1 MKKFLLSLMI
11 AAFIAPAV
19 LRADNDKPIPVD
31 QLPAAA
37 KTFVQQFFADKTIVF
52 AEVEMNITGKEY
64 EARLSDGTKI
74 TFNAEGVWDKV
85 DCKYLA
91 VPASLVPEVLAAYV
105 QAHYPGTMIVKIDK
119 ELYGYEL
126 EISNG
131 LDLKFSPD
139 GKLLGI
145 DD

>member
-1 MKKFLLSLMI
+1 MKKFMLSLLV
-11 AAFIAPAV
+11 AVFFAPVA
-19 LRADNDKPIPVD
+19 LRADDMPIPVD
-31 QLPAAA
+31 QLPQAA
-37 KTFVQQFFADKTIVF
+37 KTFVQQFFADKTIVS
-52 AEVEMNITGKEY
+52 AEVEMKLIGKEY

-74 TFNAEGVWDKV
+74 TFNGEGVWDKV
-85 DCKYLA
+85 DCKYQA
-91 VPASLVPEVLAAYV
+91 VPAELVPQVLAAYV
-105 QAHYPGTMIVKIDK
+105 QANYPGTMIVKIDK

>member
-1 MKKFLLSLMI
+1 MI
-11 AAFIAPAV
+11 AAFIAPV
-19 LRADNDKPIPVD
+19 ILKADDDMPIPVD

-52 AEVEMNITGKEY
+52 AEVEMKLMGKEY

-74 TFNAEGVWDKV
+74 TFNSNGVWDKV
-85 DCKYLA
+85 DCKYQA
-91 VPASLVPEVLAAYV
+91 VPAGLVPQALTAYV
-105 QAHYPGTMIVKIDK
+105 QANYPGTMIVKIDK
-119 ELYGYEL
+119 KLYGYEL

-131 LDLKFSPD
+131 LDLKFTPD

>member
-1 MKKFLLSLMI
+1 MKKFLLSLLV
-11 AAFIAPAV
+11 AACIAPTV
-19 LRADNDKPIPVD
+19 LKADDDMPIPVD

-52 AEVEMNITGKEY
+52 AEVEMKMTGREY

-74 TFNAEGVWDKV
+74 TFNADGVWDKV
-85 DCKYLA
+85 DCKYQA
-91 VPASLVPEVLAAYV
+91 VPAGLVPQVLAAYV
-105 QAHYPGTMIVKIDK
+105 QANYPGTMIVKIDK